1 MTARTLVVTAAL
13 IVLSL
18 ILASCGGGATSTPT
32 SVPPT
37 EAPATQAAT
46 EEVAATPVPIDEVV
60 TTEEPAAEAT
70 ADATEAAAG
79 TAEAAGG
86 VTLTVMQENT
96 ALRGGPGTNYEV
108 IVRVTV
114 NASYPVVA
122 TYGEGRNQWYQIT
135 LEDGTSAWAW
145 ARVVALNPADAVV
158 PVAAEVPPPPAS

>member
-13 IVLSL
+13 IFLSL

-46 EEVAATPVPIDEVV
+46 EEVAATPAPTEEVV
-60 TTEEPAAEAT
+60 TTEEPAA
-70 ADATEAAAG
+70 DATEAAAG
-79 TAEAAGG
+79 SAEAAGG
-86 VTLTVMQENT
+86 VTLTVSQVNT
-96 ALRGGPGTNYEV
+96 ALRSGPGTNYEV

-114 NASYPVVA
+114 NATYPVVA
-122 TYGEGRNQWYQIT
+122 TYGEGRDQWYQVT

-145 ARVVALNPADAVV
+145 ARVVTLSPADAVV

>member
-1 MTARTLVVTAAL
+1 MTARTLVITAAL

-46 EEVAATPVPIDEVV
+46 EEVAATPVPTDEVV

-70 ADATEAAAG
+70 ADATEAAG
-79 TAEAAGG
+79 IAEAAGG

-145 ARVVALNPADAVV
+145 ARVVTLNPADAVV

>member
-46 EEVAATPVPIDEVV
+46 EEVAATPVPTDEVV

-70 ADATEAAAG
+70 ADATEAAG
-79 TAEAAGG
+79 IAEAAGG

-145 ARVVALNPADAVV
+145 ARVVTLNPADAVV